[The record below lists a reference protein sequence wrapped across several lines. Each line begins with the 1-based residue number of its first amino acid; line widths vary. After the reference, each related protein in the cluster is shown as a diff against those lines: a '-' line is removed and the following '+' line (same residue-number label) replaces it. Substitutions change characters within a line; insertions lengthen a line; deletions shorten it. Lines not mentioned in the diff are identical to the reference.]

1 MSKSSSK
8 NALILEGLKALQ
20 ALLVQVNQMP
30 EQFSSDAELRA
41 ALKTQG
47 GLANLARSVD
57 MGQGEFKST
66 FPVSLNTL
74 KTHANEN
81 LVGGF
86 RSLDNLRTKAIDAL
100 DRSDKQE
107 QRANKRNKS
116 GLTLKV
122 HQLEQELEMQ
132 RQTNVILLQAL
143 SESMH
148 QFISIRDASS
158 DSMRAK
164 RTNDALQI
172 LRAITSMAIPPFN
185 ILPTPAEA
193 SKPSTAVTN
202 IDHYR
207 KR

>member
-1 MSKSSSK
+1 MRKSNSKST
-8 NALILEGLKALQ
+8 LILEGLKALQ
-20 ALLVQVNQMP
+20 ALLVQINQMP
-30 EQFSSDAELRA
+30 EKFSADTELRA

-47 GLANLARSVD
+47 GLAKLARSVN

-66 FPVSLNTL
+66 SPVSLNTL

-81 LVGGF
+81 LAGGF

-100 DRSDKQE
+100 HSSDKQE
-107 QRANKRNKS
+107 QRANKRSKS

-148 QFISIRDASS
+148 QFTSIRDASS
-158 DSMRAK
+158 DSIRAK
-164 RTNDALQI
+164 RTDDALQI

-185 ILPTPAEA
+185 ILPPPTET
-193 SKPSTAVTN
+193 SNPSTVVTN